1 MDEGCHIQ
9 GMADKRKRPRDISQ
23 RAKLIVD
30 IATMDED
37 ERRALEERLQ
47 KDQDQD
53 QDQDQTPGNCG
64 SASPEIT
71 GKS

>member
-1 MDEGCHIQ
+1 
-9 GMADKRKRPRDISQ
+9 MAKKPIKRPRDISQ

-37 ERRALEERLQ
+37 ERRALEEKLQ
-47 KDQDQD
+47 K
-53 QDQDQTPGNCG
+53 DQDQTPGNCG
-64 SASPEIT
+64 SASPETT